1 MLKAIFKQYFL
12 FYNYIFTS
20 HYIFL
25 SAITNF
31 TNNLTDN
38 YTINKIIYSSI
49 TERANHYEPKNKHYC
64 TCV

>member
-20 HYIFL
+20 HHIFL

-38 YTINKIIYSSI
+38 YTINKI
-49 TERANHYEPKNKHYC
+49 K
-64 TCV
+64 